1 MLMTTVEEIK
11 RAIQRLNFDGKHEVL
26 SWLEEFVNSLY
37 SASNIQEPQ
46 PVHAI
51 LNPPLMTFEQFLEFA
66 EQSALR
72 YEFVNGV
79 VHAMTGASRAHNW
92 IAARLFAT
100 VDTHLKNGPCMA
112 FPAGNN
118 LRIQSKTDD
127 IEYIPDMMVACNPE
141 EWTDQWVCN
150 PKLVAEVLSPST
162 QRIDRREKALIYG
175 QVQSIEEYL
184 LLEQSEPKVTV
195 LRRADEWRP
204 QIYIGADAVLEL
216 RSIGLSVPLAQIYAE
231 MLRAT

>member
-1 MLMTTVEEIK
+1 MTTVEEIK
-11 RAIQRLNFDGKHEVL
+11 RAVQRLNFNGKHEVL
-26 SWLEEFVNSLY
+26 YWLEEFIDRMYRSSGV
-37 SASNIQEPQ
+37 QEPQ
-46 PVHAI
+46 PIHAN
-51 LNPPLMTFEQFLEFA
+51 LNPPPMTFEEFLEFA

-72 YEFVNGV
+72 YEFVNGYV
-79 VHAMTGASRAHNW
+79 QAMTGASRAHNW
-92 IAARLFAT
+92 VAVRLFSA

-118 LRIQSKTDD
+118 LRIQSETDD
-127 IEYIPDMMVACNPE
+127 IEYIPDMMVACNPN

-162 QRIDRREKALIYG
+162 SRIDRREKALIYR
-175 QVQSIEEYL
+175 QVKSIEEYL

-204 QIYIGADAVLEL
+204 QIYTGTDAVLEL

-231 MLRAT
+231 ILRAA